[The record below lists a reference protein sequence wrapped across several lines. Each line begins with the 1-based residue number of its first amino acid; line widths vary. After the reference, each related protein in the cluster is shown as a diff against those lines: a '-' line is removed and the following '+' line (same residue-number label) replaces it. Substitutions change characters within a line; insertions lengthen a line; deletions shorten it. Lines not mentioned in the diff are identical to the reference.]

1 MRITRIIGVAVLA
14 AGGLAL
20 LSLKRTVTWQSRFVH
35 LHGDGSLSYQP
46 GKKGDVIPDFSR
58 VGYHQGDAIPDVP
71 VRLTV
76 RATDTNSQAVI
87 QQAIDE
93 LSLAPADSN
102 GFRGAILLTKGTY
115 RIPGTLHIRASGIV
129 LRGEGDGPY
138 GTVLVASGKGK
149 RTLLSITGTGRP
161 EEIAGTRTRITD
173 AYVPVGAFSF
183 RVADP
188 SLYQPGDRIM
198 LWRPGTVRWIHDL
211 KMDAIV
217 PRKGTRQ
224 WQPTEYNLGFER
236 TVTHVEG
243 NRIFIDNP
251 VVMGMEDKYGGGY
264 IYKYRFPGRL
274 QEDGV
279 EDIRF
284 RSDYNGQY
292 DEDHGWTAI
301 AMNDLENGWVRHVT
315 SLYFGYSCVS
325 LGHEALQITVTGS
338 RCLDPKSIIT
348 GGRRYSFNN
357 NGQLNLFMHLKTRG
371 GRHDFVTG
379 ARTAGPNVF
388 YDCVAREAHADIGP
402 HHRWSMGTLYDNIRT
417 DGEINVQDRGN
428 WGSGHG
434 WAGVNQVI
442 WNCMA
447 KRAAVQDP
455 WVSGHNY
462 CIGLTGEKFSG
473 RLPGRLDGIW
483 EGQNQPGL
491 QPRSLYLAQK
501 AARESSGL

>member
-1 MRITRIIGVAVLA
+1 
-14 AGGLAL
+14 
-20 LSLKRTVTWQSRFVH
+20 
-35 LHGDGSLSYQP
+35 
-46 GKKGDVIPDFSR
+46 
-58 VGYHQGDAIPDVP
+58 
-71 VRLTV
+71 
-76 RATDTNSQAVI
+76 
-87 QQAIDE
+87 
-93 LSLAPADSN
+93 
-102 GFRGAILLTKGTY
+102 
-115 RIPGTLHIRASGIV
+115 
-129 LRGEGDGPY
+129 
-138 GTVLVASGKGK
+138 
-149 RTLLSITGTGRP
+149 
-161 EEIAGTRTRITD
+161 
-173 AYVPVGAFSF
+173 
-183 RVADP
+183 
-188 SLYQPGDRIM
+188 M
-198 LWRPGTVRWIHDL
+198 LWRPGTARWIHDL

-224 WQPTEYNLGFER
+224 WHPAEYNLSFER
-236 TVTHVEG
+236 TVTHIKG

-251 VVMGMEDKYGGGY
+251 VVMGMEDQYGGGY
-264 IYKYRFPGRL
+264 VYKYRFPGRL
-274 QEDGV
+274 HEDGV

-301 AMNDLENGWVRHVT
+301 TMNDLENGWVRHVT

-325 LGHEALQITVTGS
+325 LGREAVHITVTDS

-357 NGQLNLFMHLKTRG
+357 DGQLNLFMHLETRG

-388 YDCVAREAHADIGP
+388 YDCVARETHADIGP

-442 WNCMA
+442 WNCTA

-462 CIGLTGEKFSG
+462 CIGLTGGKYAG
-473 RLPGRLDGIW
+473 RLPGRPDGIW
-483 EGQNQPGL
+483 EGQNRPGL
-491 QPRSLYLAQK
+491 RPHSLYLAQVASRK
-501 AARESSGL
+501 SGL